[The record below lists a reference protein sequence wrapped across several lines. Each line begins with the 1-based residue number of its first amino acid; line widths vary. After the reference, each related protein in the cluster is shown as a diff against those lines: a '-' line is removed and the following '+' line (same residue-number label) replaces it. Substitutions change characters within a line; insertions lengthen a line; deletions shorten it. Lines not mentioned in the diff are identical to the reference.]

1 MIAQSFN
8 STDWPTVLNGKDGE
22 GGLMF
27 FSIILFTG

>member
-1 MIAQSFN
+1 MFAQSFN
-8 STDWPTVLNGKDGE
+8 STDWPTVLKRNDGE